1 MRSILTM
8 HPQPLACLCAG
19 QDKLVA
25 ALGATARARHVQ
37 TEGIAVFVQV
47 IQGQVDDAAKVRAA
61 MDRWAEEFAPGAE
74 GWLGST
80 AGVTE
85 DGRFI
90 ALARFESEEAARRN
104 SDRPEQ
110 DRWWSETS
118 QLFTGEASFR
128 DSDDVTLDLA
138 GDPDDAG
145 FVQVIQGQGT
155 DPDRARELMAEDSSE
170 WADFRPEIIGSV
182 AVGHDGG
189 AYTMAMYF
197 TSEAEA
203 REGERKEL
211 PPKLKAQMDEM
222 AALSVGVPD
231 FFDLKQP
238 WLYSPR

>member
-1 MRSILTM
+1 M
-8 HPQPLACLCAG
+8 
-19 QDKLVA
+19 
-25 ALGATARARHVQ
+25 
-37 TEGIAVFVQV
+37 FVQV

-61 MDRWAEEFAPGAE
+61 MDRWAQELAPGAS

-110 DRWWSETS
+110 DRWWNETS
-118 QLFTGEASFR
+118 QLFTGQASFR
-128 DSDDVTLDLA
+128 DSNDVTVDLA
-138 GDPDDAG
+138 GEPDDAG
-145 FVQVIQGQGT
+145 FVQVMQGQGS
-155 DPDRARELMAEDSSE
+155 DPDRARELMAEDSDE
-170 WADFRPEIIGSV
+170 WAAFRPDVIGSV
-182 AVGHDGG
+182 AVGHEGG

-203 REGERKEL
+203 REGERKE
-211 PPKLKAQMDEM
+211 PPPELQAQMEEM
-222 AALSVGVPD
+222 QRLSIGEPE

-238 WLYSPR
+238 WLYGPR